1 MAHRNGIGLPGM
13 YAAPRSKVFLMN
25 VDGTDVR
32 LTPKYWYASPCGF
45 NCVVHGVKIFVN
57 ALESRDAARK
67 AKEKFDRVF
76 SIRDI

>member
-1 MAHRNGIGLPGM
+1 
-13 YAAPRSKVFLMN
+13 
-25 VDGTDVR
+25 
-32 LTPKYWYASPCGF
+32 
-45 NCVVHGVKIFVN
+45 VKIYVN